1 MKFKPT
7 ELDYNMFREKLN
19 QNSKIDVLAQIINTK
34 NKFKKSQFFFRQKYQ
49 VIFLVEIRKICLS
62 MYLLFHN
69 KIQHFYKILQSEK
82 LKFKV

>member
-34 NKFKKSQFFFRQKYQ
+34 NKFKKSQFFFRQKFFY
-49 VIFLVEIRKICLS
+49 FLVEIRKICLS